1 MPMYEVIQER
11 KYYFRQEVEADSII
25 SAIAVAINVD
35 DWEQLPDADQDI
47 DAYEIKEEAT
57 SSQ

>member
-25 SAIAVAINVD
+25 SAIAVAVNVD

-47 DAYEIKEEAT
+47 DAYEIKEKR
-57 SSQ
+57 